1 MFLTRPTHYY
11 VTSRLLFTTFQG
23 DLLSIQRTL
32 SKLVVFNTKQF
43 FQDLYYTGKWKG
55 RLLKIIYT

>member
-1 MFLTRPTHYY
+1 MFITRPIHYY

-32 SKLVVFNTKQF
+32 SKLLVFNTKQF

-55 RLLKIIYT
+55 R